1 VALEGNIECDVG
13 LCHRRS
19 EEAVARRRAR
29 SVILACSFRD
39 IRKSETVCM
48 VNRVDVAG
56 LLPGPVDY
64 YLVPDVIKGEILVDS
79 RGSGSFQ
86 RA

>member
-1 VALEGNIECDVG
+1 MALEGNSECDVD

-19 EEAVARRRAR
+19 EAAIARRRAR
-29 SVILACSFRD
+29 SIILACSFRD

-48 VNRVDVAG
+48 VNRVDIAG

-64 YLVPDVIKGEILVDS
+64 YLVPDVTKGEILVDS

-86 RA
+86 R